1 MALLTAD
8 RRGWKSCGRLMK
20 TTFGKRHGS
29 WSSLVFAAVSV
40 LFELLTEA
48 TFRK

>member
-8 RRGWKSCGRLMK
+8 RRGWNSCERLMK

-29 WSSLVFAAVSV
+29 RSSLVFAAVSI